1 MKDAN
6 NYTVQK
12 VNRDAISGVIDQE
25 LYWETIEETKEQM
38 AGIETTAPKYTDLKF
53 NDIAGKVDSAAIQYL
68 WHISS
73 GYLCIKMAKN
83 FQW

>member
-1 MKDAN
+1 
-6 NYTVQK
+6 
-12 VNRDAISGVIDQE
+12 
-25 LYWETIEETKEQM
+25 M

-53 NDIAGKVDSAAIQYL
+53 NDISGKVDSAAIQYF